1 MRYLPYVISALV
13 VISDQLTKR
22 IVIDM
27 IEIGQR
33 YIVIPGILDL
43 VHVKNSGM
51 VFGIMQ
57 GNNSTPFQLLMICIS
72 IFAIVVLIYW
82 IKNSHSEGRQII
94 YLSLILGGAI
104 GNLIDRIVKGAVV
117 DFVDIHIGSHH
128 WPAFNFAD
136 STITLGI
143 VFLVVDMLFK
153 EI

>member
-1 MRYLPYVISALV
+1 MRYLPYVISAMV

-57 GNNSTPFQLLMICIS
+57 GNNSTPFQLLMIFIS
-72 IFAIVVLIYW
+72 ILAIVVLIFW
-82 IKNSHSEGRQII
+82 IRNSHSKGRQII

-104 GNLIDRIVKGAVV
+104 GNLIDRVARGAVV
-117 DFVDIHIGSHH
+117 DFIDIHIGSRH

-136 STITLGI
+136 SAITLGV
-143 VFLVVDMLFK
+143 VFLVLDMLFK